1 MVKKFGT
8 FDLGHVSE
16 FWDVL
21 GIKRLGTFLSGR
33 LELRDI
39 LGLKRFRDI
48 LFGTFRIAGHFG
60 VKEEWDVGNIFGM
73 LRGLR
78 SLDI

>member
-1 MVKKFGT
+1 M
-8 FDLGHVSE
+8 
-16 FWDVL
+16 
-21 GIKRLGTFLSGR
+21 GR
-33 LELRDI
+33 FRD
-39 LGLKRFRDI
+39 KEVRDKEVRDI

-60 VKEEWDVGNIFGM
+60 VKEVRDILFGTFRIGGHFGVKEELDVGNIFGM

>member
-21 GIKRLGTFLSGR
+21 GIKRLGTFSSGR

-39 LGLKRFRDI
+39 LGLKRLGTFSSGRLELRDI
-48 LFGTFRIAGHFG
+48 LGLKRNGTSGTFLGCF
-60 VKEEWDVGNIFGM
+60 VG
-73 LRGLR
+73 
-78 SLDI
+78 

>member
-1 MVKKFGT
+1 MGRFRDKEVRDILFGT
-8 FDLGHVSE
+8 FRIAGHFGVKE
-16 FWDVL
+16 V
-21 GIKRLGTFLSGR
+21 
-33 LELRDI
+33 
-39 LGLKRFRDI
+39 RDI

>member
-21 GIKRLGTFLSGR
+21 GIKRLGTFSVGTFR
-33 LELRDI
+33 IAGHFGVKEV
-39 LGLKRFRDI
+39 RDI